1 MLFSKKKAALLIRIS
16 SLEDKVKQLECKH
29 ELIYLTF
36 DTMEVFSCSP
46 HLQFVLRCWKCEKI
60 IEIFPLLPE
69 LAKFP
74 CQYANRRDKEDYQK
88 CKKFNIGKNLI
99 NTSFVKQ

>member
-60 IEIFPLLPE
+60 IEIYPDQKSYLQAQNE
-69 LAKFP
+69 VMKKRIE
-74 CQYANRRDKEDYQK
+74 ANKKE
-88 CKKFNIGKNLI
+88 I
-99 NTSFVKQ
+99 NKI